1 MPVFSDPASDYAEL
15 LLGRSI
21 RQRRLEKGW
30 TLRDLALRLGISVAS
45 LSGIENEKVA
55 LDARRLVLI
64 AETLGVRPESLFPRS
79 RRCSYH
85 VVRRSALASIPPLGS
100 PIGARPG
107 DTTAGRGHAMRPL
120 ASPFIGKHME
130 PLRIEVP
137 FIGDGDLRYLSH
149 HSEEF
154 LFVLH
159 DEVELRLKTPDG
171 LVVET
176 LGAGDCAYFR
186 SQLPHAITSVG
197 VRPAETITVLFSGYG
212 STDTELG
219 YATAQSGDAPLAD
232 FSQHIAGRIETLR
245 RAEGVGINELA
256 ADLGIGPRRLKQIE
270 QGRRTPSIDLLLRL
284 CVRFRRPIE
293 YFLVT
298 TFTERPFSFVQRTV
312 DIGTIPVKT
321 RKRLV
326 DRGWTE
332 TQYRSLASGFGPRG
346 MFPYYVKLRYSGGM
360 NISLHEHHGQEFL
373 YVLNGEVT
381 LLTVCE
387 GQRVEERLSAGDA
400 CFIDST
406 VPHRF
411 LGKGL
416 SPYDSSSAEV
426 IDVYWCPLGESYLFA
441 DDEAAPAAA
450 PPVQVGP

>member
-1 MPVFSDPASDYAEL
+1 MPVFSDPASDYAGL

-30 TLRDLALRLGISVAS
+30 TLRDLASRLGISVAS
-45 LSGIENEKVA
+45 LSGIENEKIA

-85 VVRRSALASIPPLGS
+85 VVHRSALAGIPAMGLPVGAGPASPALGHS
-100 PIGARPG
+100 
-107 DTTAGRGHAMRPL
+107 MRPL

-130 PLRIEVP
+130 PFRIEVP
-137 FIGDGDLRYLSH
+137 FAGAGDPRYLSH

-154 LFVLH
+154 FFVLH
-159 DEVELRLKTPDG
+159 DEVELRLNTPDG

-176 LGAGDCAYFR
+176 LGPGDCAYFR
-186 SQLPHAITSVG
+186 SQLPHSIASIGS
-197 VRPAETITVLFSGYG
+197 RPAETITVLFSGYG

-219 YATAQSGDAPLAD
+219 YARAISSDAPIGD
-232 FSQHIAGRIETLR
+232 FSEHIARRIETLR
-245 RAEGVGINELA
+245 RAEGVSVNDLA
-256 ADLGIGPRRLKQIE
+256 AHLGIGPRRLKEIE

-298 TFTERPFSFVQRTV
+298 TFTERPFCFVQRTADV
-312 DIGTIPVKT
+312 GSIPVKT
-321 RKRLV
+321 RRRLV

-346 MFPYYVKLRYSGGM
+346 MYPYYVKLRYSGGI

-381 LLTVCE
+381 LLTTCE
-387 GQRVEERLSAGDA
+387 DRRVEERLSAGDV

-426 IDVYWCPLGESYLFA
+426 IDVYWCPLGESYLFS
-441 DDEAAPAAA
+441 DDEAAPATALPA
-450 PPVQVGP
+450 EAGQ